1 MGGHPCVGCGAV
13 VADTFTCRDCTEQLQ
28 HHLWS
33 VRALVEELDVALARQ
48 AVVAPDGA
56 GVRSASAET
65 PLPFGWAA
73 SEAAWNLNRTLA
85 AWVTALAPG
94 GPRAGVAL
102 AKPARTIN
110 PRDPAAIPEIRS
122 QTAALAG
129 WLAARVDD
137 LGRHTDAADALD
149 QIGYAV
155 RTGWSTV
162 DRAPERRF
170 AGPCSA
176 ETLDEDGDTIICDA
190 DVYARPGATTVLCRW
205 CDTEHPVDTR
215 RAFLLDAARDQLVT
229 AVDAS
234 RALPDLL
241 GRPFT
246 ASVVRN
252 LAARGRLTQHPPHHP
267 DGPPLYTVGDIIDV
281 LIAQEADTAI
291 QRTRPRR
298 AG

>member
-1 MGGHPCVGCGAV
+1 M
-13 VADTFTCRDCTEQLQ
+13 
-28 HHLWS
+28 
-33 VRALVEELDVALARQ
+33 ALARQ

-73 SEAAWNLNRTLA
+73 SEATWLLDSTLTAW
-85 AWVTALAPG
+85 
-94 GPRAGVAL
+94 
-102 AKPARTIN
+102 ARDLTGTG
-110 PRDPAAIPEIRS
+110 RDPALPGGLRTVDPKDPA
-122 QTAALAG
+122 TARGTGGRVTALAG
-129 WLAARVDD
+129 WLAARAGD

-149 QIGYAV
+149 HITYAV
-155 RTGWSTV
+155 RTGWAAV
-162 DRAPERRF
+162 DKPPELRF